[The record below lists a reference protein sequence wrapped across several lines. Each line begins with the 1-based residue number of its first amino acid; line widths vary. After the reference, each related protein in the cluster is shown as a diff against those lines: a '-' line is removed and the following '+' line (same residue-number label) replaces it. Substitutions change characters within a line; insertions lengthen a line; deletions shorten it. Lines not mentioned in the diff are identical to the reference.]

1 MLFRSK
7 IIVRFATIFFIV
19 AFSFGQEKDLLSL
32 QKCIQ
37 SKQVDSAEVYLK
49 RINNKKLSV
58 YQKAQLDYSKA
69 VLFRIKNQ
77 DNLSFESYLQAK
89 KGFNTLDSVSKVAQI
104 NVELVSMLLAI
115 DKSNIDY
122 NLYLREFIDYAKKT
136 NNPKFISQSYMQ
148 LGKAFYDENPQLS
161 IKYFKKAY
169 QENQKTNDEVY
180 GARILQNI
188 GATYASDNILNL
200 DSALIVYEKA
210 LQIYKKNKETEL
222 ESYIYINKGVVFTKQ
237 KKYEAAIQSF
247 LKADSIPVKEFKN
260 KNKEALYGFLA
271 AAYKE
276 KGDFKSALEYLEKQK
291 VFQEILDESDQKKAI
306 KEIDVKY
313 KTKEKELENI
323 SLKEKLFKNKLAFQF
338 ALFTLILVIIVAFL
352 SVKNI
357 SKKKKIIEQDRK
369 IALSE
374 FEKKLKENELREID
388 KMLEGQE
395 KERQRIAD
403 ELHDHLG
410 SLLATLK
417 MNFQVLKDRNPQ
429 EPIMEKTEKLLDET
443 YNEVRNIS
451 HLKNMG
457 MIGKEGLLVAVQE
470 MAEKMSAVNKIKFH
484 VIPFGLE
491 GRLESTVELLLFRS
505 IQELCSN
512 ILKHA
517 QASEV
522 NIYLT
527 QHESSEINVMI
538 EDNGIGFDP
547 QILKKNKGI
556 GLKNLERKI
565 EQLHGTLSV
574 DSQVSG
580 GTTIIIDLPL

>member
-1 MLFRSK
+1 M
-7 IIVRFATIFFIV
+7 FFIV
-19 AFSFGQEKDLLSL
+19 AFSFGQEHDFLLL
-32 QKCIQ
+32 QKSIEG
-37 SKQVDSAEVYLK
+37 KQVDSADVYLK
-49 RINNKKLSV
+49 KISNKNLNV
-58 YQKAQLDYSKA
+58 YQKAKLNYLKA

-77 DNLSFESYLQAK
+77 DNLAFDFYLRAK
-89 KGFNTLDSVSKVAQI
+89 KQFNALDSVSKVAQI
-104 NVELVSMLLAI
+104 NIELVSMLLAI
-115 DKSNIDY
+115 EKNTIDY
-122 NLYLREFIDYAKKT
+122 NLYLNEFIDYARKT
-136 NNPKFISQSYMQ
+136 NNPKFFSQSYMQ
-148 LGKAFYDENPQLS
+148 LGKAFYDQNPQLA
-161 IKYFKKAY
+161 IRYFKQAY

-188 GATYASDNILNL
+188 GATYASDKILKL
-200 DSALIVYEKA
+200 DSALYVYEKA
-210 LQIYKKNKETEL
+210 LKIYKKHKEFEL

-237 KKYEAAIQSF
+237 KKYEEAIQSF
-247 LKADSIPVKEFKN
+247 LKADAIPVKEFEN
-260 KNKEALYGFLA
+260 KNKETLYGFLA
-271 AAYKE
+271 TAYKE
-276 KGDFKSALEYLEKQK
+276 KGDFKKALEYIEKQK
-291 VFQEILDESDQKKAI
+291 VYQDILSEGEQKKAI
-306 KEIDVKY
+306 KEIDVRY

-323 SLKEKLFKNKLAFQF
+323 SLKEKLTKNKLAFQF
-338 ALFTLILVIIVAFL
+338 ALVALILVIVTAFL
-352 SVKNI
+352 SFKNI
-357 SKKKKIIEQDRK
+357 LRKKKIIEQDRK
-369 IALSE
+369 IALAE

-395 KERQRIAD
+395 KERQKIAD

-417 MNFQVLKDRNPQ
+417 MNFQVLKDKNPL
-429 EPIMEKTEKLLDET
+429 EPIMEKSEKLLDET

-451 HLKNMG
+451 HLKNVG
-457 MIGKEGLLVAVQE
+457 MIGKEGLLIAVQE

-491 GRLESTVELLLFRS
+491 GRLESAVELLLFRS

-517 QASEV
+517 QATEV

-527 QHESSEINVMI
+527 QHDASEINIII
-538 EDNGIGFDP
+538 EDNGVGFDP
-547 QILKKNKGI
+547 QILKQNKGI

-565 EQLHGTLSV
+565 EQMHGTVSI

>member
-89 KGFNTLDSVSKVAQI
+89 KGFNALDSVSKVAQI

-115 DKSNIDY
+115 DKNNIDY

-222 ESYIYINKGVVFTKQ
+222 ESYIYINKGVVFTKK
-237 KKYEAAIQSF
+237 KKYEEAIRSF
-247 LKADSIPVKEFKN
+247 LKADSFPVKEFKN

-338 ALFTLILVIIVAFL
+338 ALVALILVIVTAFL
-352 SVKNI
+352 SFKNI
-357 SKKKKIIEQDRK
+357 LRKKKIIEQERK
-369 IALSE
+369 IALTE

-417 MNFQVLKDRNPQ
+417 MNFQVLKDKNPQ

-491 GRLESTVELLLFRS
+491 GRLESTIELLVFRS

-527 QHESSEINVMI
+527 QHDSSEINVMI